1 LTVTFHTAELLL
13 GSSFVPPEVEF
24 TTFVLGE
31 RTYPMWS
38 SINVVVDAT
47 SSGSVRPSS
56 ELAYSSGITSVTV
69 DGVLLSIAS
78 CSASIRAGSR

>member
-24 TTFVLGE
+24 TTFVLVE
-31 RTYPMWS
+31 RTHPMWS
-38 SINVVVDAT
+38 SISAVVDAT

-56 ELAYSSGITSVTV
+56 ELADSSGITIVTV
-69 DGVLLSIAS
+69 DDVLLSLAS
-78 CSASIRAGSR
+78 YSASIRAGSR

>member
-31 RTYPMWS
+31 RTYPMRS
-38 SINVVVDAT
+38 SINAVVDAT

-56 ELAYSSGITSVTV
+56 ELVYSSGITIAAV
-69 DGVLLSIAS
+69 DGV
-78 CSASIRAGSR
+78 C